1 MQRMENLKPRCGTGF
16 NASKGSKRVG
26 GAIDS
31 RTNTFAES
39 KLDFAGGAESKPQKY
54 HKPFCRE
61 TKKFVYNTCMQLRV
75 AKMTRL

>member
-1 MQRMENLKPRCGTGF
+1 MENLKPRCGTGF

-39 KLDFAGGAESKPQKY
+39 KLDFAGGAESKS
-54 HKPFCRE
+54 
-61 TKKFVYNTCMQLRV
+61 
-75 AKMTRL
+75 